1 MLGVLASTRPVVDA
15 ARDVRIDQ
23 DAVERMAARLAGQ
36 GVEAPEWRVWPH
48 WWDDAPNAADYVL
61 VLDALNFCFWGEPRW
76 RVHYGGKLLDGYW
89 ALAACL
95 RRALEAGTPI
105 LDPGYL
111 ASFDEA
117 AARDL
122 FAGDAEIPLLP
133 QRIANL
139 REIGNGLLALAA
151 SPPQPQSTSV
161 LGSPP
166 PRTGDDVGAQPR
178 NYRPADDIAADSRA
192 AQRLGVGDSP
202 SFSSIVAACNGSG
215 EALVAEVIRRFP
227 SFDDT
232 ATYDGRPVKLYKRA
246 QILVSDLH
254 GIYEGQGLGQFTDL
268 DRLTAFADY
277 KIPQVLREAGILVYS
292 GALAA
297 TVDRQ
302 EIIPPGDPREVEI
315 RAATIWGCELLRQA
329 LSARRSG
336 PLMRTFEVDWL
347 LWSDAQG
354 RTIST
359 PYHRTRTI
367 FY

>member
-1 MLGVLASTRPVVDA
+1 MLGVLESTRPVIDN
-15 ARDVRIDQ
+15 ARDVTIDET
-23 DAVERMAARLAGQ
+23 AVEQMAARLAGRGGQ
-36 GVEAPEWRVWPH
+36 GVQAPEWRVWPH
-48 WWDDAPNAADYVL
+48 WWDDSPDGSPSNADYVL

-76 RVHYGGKLLDGYW
+76 RVPYGGQILDGYW

-95 RRALEAGTPI
+95 RRALDAGTPI
-105 LDPGYL
+105 LDPSYL
-111 ASFDEA
+111 AAFDEA
-117 AARDL
+117 AARAL
-122 FAGDAEIPLLP
+122 FAGEAEIPLLS

-139 REIGNGLLALAA
+139 REIGHGLLAA
-151 SPPQPQSTSV
+151 
-161 LGSPP
+161 GSF
-166 PRTGDDVGAQPR
+166 AQ
-178 NYRPADDIAADSRA
+178 
-192 AQRLGVGDSP
+192 
-202 SFSSIVAACNGSG
+202 IVAAANGCG

-232 ATYDGRPVKLYKRA
+232 ALYDGQSVKLYKRA

-254 GIYEGQGLGQFTDL
+254 GIFGGQGLGHFTDL

-292 GALAA
+292 DALAA

-302 EIIPPGDPREVEI
+302 TLIPPGDPREVEI
-315 RAATIWGCELLRQA
+315 RAATVWGCELLCQA
-329 LSARRSG
+329 LQQYRDRQPGFPVSSP
-336 PLMRTFEVDWL
+336 PLRAFEVDWL

-354 RTIST
+354 RTISK